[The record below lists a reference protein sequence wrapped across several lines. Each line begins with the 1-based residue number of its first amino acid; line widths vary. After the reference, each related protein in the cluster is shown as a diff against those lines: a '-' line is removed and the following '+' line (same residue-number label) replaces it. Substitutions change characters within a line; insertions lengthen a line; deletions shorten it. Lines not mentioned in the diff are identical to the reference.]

1 VLEDRLPTRPL
12 VSRAVRLLSQPRRS
26 PADSA
31 LVTGVALRLAALDS
45 DSDTA
50 DKLIAASDRV
60 IVGVAGLVGEPA
72 PQADWS
78 DTAEALALMIA
89 GRPLQR
95 RHLMAS
101 RSALGSADKV
111 LDLSD
116 RLRRTAEEDVD
127 RDDLG
132 RALAMAVAAPAEMVD
147 ALIEQEKSSAR
158 SRTETPG
165 RAREVAEPRPPGP
178 GPRGA
183 GRPAPGER
191 GVPLRA
197 LDGGIPGR

>member
-1 VLEDRLPTRPL
+1 LEDRLPTRPL

-26 PADSA
+26 AADSA

-45 DSDTA
+45 DSETA
-50 DKLIAASDRV
+50 EKLIAASDRV

-72 PQADWS
+72 PQTDWS

-95 RHLMAS
+95 RHLMAA

-132 RALAMAVAAPAEMVD
+132 RALAMAVTGPAEMVE
-147 ALIEQEKSSAR
+147 ALIEREQNN
-158 SRTETPG
+158 SRLG
-165 RAREVAEPRPPGP
+165 RESVIESQPQPRPPGP
-178 GPRGA
+178 GPRA
-183 GRPAPGER
+183 SRPAPGER

-197 LDGGIPGR
+197 LDGGLPGR

>member
-1 VLEDRLPTRPL
+1 MLEDRLPTRPL

-26 PADSA
+26 AADSA

-45 DSDTA
+45 DSETA
-50 DKLIAASDRV
+50 EKLIAASDRV

-72 PQADWS
+72 PQTDWS

-132 RALAMAVAAPAEMVD
+132 RALAMAVTGPAEMVE
-147 ALIEQEKSSAR
+147 ALIEREQNN
-158 SRTETPG
+158 SRLG
-165 RAREVAEPRPPGP
+165 RESVIESQPRPPGP
-178 GPRGA
+178 GPRA
-183 GRPAPGER
+183 SRPAPGER

-197 LDGGIPGR
+197 LDGGLPGR

>member
-12 VSRAVRLLSQPRRS
+12 VSRAVRLLSQPRS
-26 PADSA
+26 SAADSA

-45 DSDTA
+45 DSETA
-50 DKLIAASDRV
+50 EKLIAASDRV

-72 PQADWS
+72 PQTDWS

-89 GRPLQR
+89 GRALQR

-132 RALAMAVAAPAEMVD
+132 RALAMAVTGPAEMVE
-147 ALIEQEKSSAR
+147 ALIEREQNN
-158 SRTETPG
+158 SRLG
-165 RAREVAEPRPPGP
+165 RESVIESQPQPRPPGP
-178 GPRGA
+178 GPRA
-183 GRPAPGER
+183 SRPAPGER

-197 LDGGIPGR
+197 LDGGLPGR

>member
-1 VLEDRLPTRPL
+1 LEDRLPTRPL
-12 VSRAVRLLSQPRRS
+12 VSRAVRLLAQPRRS

-45 DSDTA
+45 DTETA

-111 LDLSD
+111 LDLSEG
-116 RLRRTAEEDVD
+116 LRRTAEEDVD

-132 RALAMAVAAPAEMVD
+132 RALAMAVAAPADMVD
-147 ALIEQEKSSAR
+147 ALIEQEKSTRGR
-158 SRTETPG
+158 SEPAAHG
-165 RAREVAEPRPPGP
+165 REVAEPRPPGP
-178 GPRGA
+178 GPRA
-183 GRPAPGER
+183 SRPPPGER

>member
-26 PADSA
+26 AADSA

-45 DSDTA
+45 DSETA
-50 DKLIAASDRV
+50 EKLIEASDRV

-132 RALAMAVAAPAEMVD
+132 RALARAVTGPAEMVE
-147 ALIEQEKSSAR
+147 ALIEREQS
-158 SRTETPG
+158 G
-165 RAREVAEPRPPGP
+165 RAATGEPVVEPGQRPPGP
-178 GPRGA
+178 GPRA
-183 GRPAPGER
+183 SRPAPGER

-197 LDGGIPGR
+197 LDGGLPGR

>member
-1 VLEDRLPTRPL
+1 MLEDRLPTRPL

-26 PADSA
+26 AADSA

-45 DSDTA
+45 DSETA
-50 DKLIAASDRV
+50 EKLIAASDRV
-60 IVGVAGLVGEPA
+60 IIGVAGLIGEPA

-89 GRPLQR
+89 GRALQR

-132 RALAMAVAAPAEMVD
+132 RALAMAVTAPTEMID
-147 ALIEQEKSSAR
+147 ALIEREQSGRSS
-158 SRTETPG
+158 P
-165 RAREVAEPRPPGP
+165 AREREPVVDAQPRPPGP
-178 GPRGA
+178 GPRA
-183 GRPAPGER
+183 SRPAPGER

-197 LDGGIPGR
+197 LDGGLPGR

>member
-1 VLEDRLPTRPL
+1 MLEDRLPTRPL

-26 PADSA
+26 AADSA
-31 LVTGVALRLAALDS
+31 LVTGVALRLAALES
-45 DSDTA
+45 DSETA
-50 DKLIAASDRV
+50 EKLVAASEQV

-78 DTAEALALMIA
+78 DTVEALALMIA

-132 RALAMAVAAPAEMVD
+132 RALAMAVTGPAEMVE
-147 ALIEQEKSSAR
+147 ALIEREQV
-158 SRTETPG
+158 
-165 RAREVAEPRPPGP
+165 ARERTDPGARPVEPRLPGP
-178 GPRGA
+178 GPRGS
-183 GRPAPGER
+183 RPAPGER
-191 GVPLRA
+191 GVSLRA
-197 LDGGIPGR
+197 VDGGLPRP

>member
-1 VLEDRLPTRPL
+1 MLEDRLPTRPL

-45 DSDTA
+45 DSETA

-147 ALIEQEKSSAR
+147 ALIEQEKSSTRGR
-158 SRTETPG
+158 SDTAGHG
-165 RAREVAEPRPPGP
+165 REATEPRPPGP
-178 GPRGA
+178 GPRA
-183 GRPAPGER
+183 SRPAPGER

>member
-1 VLEDRLPTRPL
+1 LEDRLPTRPL

-26 PADSA
+26 AADSA

-45 DSDTA
+45 DGETA
-50 DKLIAASDRV
+50 EKLIAASDRV

-72 PQADWS
+72 PQTDWS

-132 RALAMAVAAPAEMVD
+132 RALAMAVTGPAEMVE
-147 ALIEQEKSSAR
+147 ALIEREQNN
-158 SRTETPG
+158 SRLG
-165 RAREVAEPRPPGP
+165 RESVIESQPQPRPPGP
-178 GPRGA
+178 GPRA
-183 GRPAPGER
+183 SRPAPGER

-197 LDGGIPGR
+197 LDGGLPGR

>member
-1 VLEDRLPTRPL
+1 LEDRLPTRPL

-26 PADSA
+26 AADSA

-45 DSDTA
+45 DSETA
-50 DKLIAASDRV
+50 EKLIAASDRV

-72 PQADWS
+72 PQTDWS

-132 RALAMAVAAPAEMVD
+132 RALAMAVTGPAEMVE
-147 ALIEQEKSSAR
+147 ALIEREQNN
-158 SRTETPG
+158 SRLG
-165 RAREVAEPRPPGP
+165 RESVIESQPQPRPPGP
-178 GPRGA
+178 GPRA
-183 GRPAPGER
+183 SRPAPGER

-197 LDGGIPGR
+197 LDGGLPGR

>member
-26 PADSA
+26 AADSA

-45 DSDTA
+45 DSETA
-50 DKLIAASDRV
+50 EKLIAASDRV

-72 PQADWS
+72 PQTDWS

-132 RALAMAVAAPAEMVD
+132 RALAMAVTGPAEMVE
-147 ALIEQEKSSAR
+147 ALIEREQS
-158 SRTETPG
+158 G
-165 RAREVAEPRPPGP
+165 RKAAHEPVVEPLSQSQPRPPGP
-178 GPRGA
+178 GPRA
-183 GRPAPGER
+183 TRPAPGER

-197 LDGGIPGR
+197 LDGGRPGH

>member
-26 PADSA
+26 AADSA

-45 DSDTA
+45 DSETA
-50 DKLIAASDRV
+50 EKLIAASDRV

-72 PQADWS
+72 PQTDWS

-89 GRPLQR
+89 GRALQR

-132 RALAMAVAAPAEMVD
+132 RALAMAVTGPAEMVE
-147 ALIEQEKSSAR
+147 ALIEREQNN
-158 SRTETPG
+158 SRLG
-165 RAREVAEPRPPGP
+165 RESVIESQPQPQPRPPGP
-178 GPRGA
+178 GPRA
-183 GRPAPGER
+183 SRPAPGER

-197 LDGGIPGR
+197 LDGGLPGR

>member
-1 VLEDRLPTRPL
+1 MLEDRLPTRPL

-26 PADSA
+26 AADSA

-45 DSDTA
+45 DSETA

-111 LDLSD
+111 LDLSEG
-116 RLRRTAEEDVD
+116 LRRTAEEDVD

-147 ALIEQEKSSAR
+147 ALIEREKTSTRGR
-158 SRTETPG
+158 SEPAG
-165 RAREVAEPRPPGP
+165 VGREVSEPRPPGP
-178 GPRGA
+178 GPRA
-183 GRPAPGER
+183 NRPAPGER